1 MSERIKPLIGSVF
14 ERQPGPSAPAPP
26 VFQPIGSKTG
36 FPTAEHRSKSVFA
49 RNREARQQ
57 PDALPSRDSAP
68 PIVQQTSRT
77 EELRPEEEP
86 NTDDWRVRMSE
97 ENERRV
103 ASMTAEE
110 REQERREIEEKFGKN
125 VGEVLRRA
133 RMARESHEKQKNAVA
148 SLEGDPVPSLPD
160 GGSKTTIPSV
170 PPGSSQAKMLYFVD
184 LTPRKISTH
193 RTNRYAAPPLV
204 PIARLASFRL
214 QENGR

>member
-26 VFQPIGSKTG
+26 VSQPIGSKTG

-57 PDALPSRDSAP
+57 PAALPSRDSVP
-68 PIVQQTSRT
+68 PVVQQASRT

-86 NTDDWRVRMSE
+86 NTGDWRVRMSE

-103 ASMTAEE
+103 AAMTEEE

-160 GGSKTTIPSV
+160 GGSKTAIPSV
-170 PPGSSQAKMLYFVD
+170 PPGSSQVKMLSSVD
-184 LTPRKISTH
+184 LTPRKLSTH
-193 RTNRYAAPPLV
+193 RTNGYAALPSI

-214 QENGR
+214 